1 MNTVNLYREEILE
14 HYQSPHNFGEIKNA
28 DRHSR
33 QTNPLC
39 GDDIKMWIK
48 FDSSALRQAQGSAQK
63 NVDNGKVVKDVRFF
77 GRGCAICMAGAS
89 MLTEYALG
97 KSKAQLTKFS
107 ENDMLK
113 MLGIKVSE
121 TRRKCALLSLAVLKD
136 CFG

>member
-14 HYQSPHNFGEIKNA
+14 HYQEPHNFGKLEKA
-28 DRHSR
+28 DSHSR
-33 QTNPLC
+33 QSNPLC
-39 GDDIKMWIK
+39 GDDIEMFVK
-48 FDSSALRQAQGSAQK
+48 FK
-63 NVDNGKVVKDVRFF
+63 NGVIGNVRFE

-121 TRRKCALLSLAVLKD
+121 TRRKCAMLALAVLKD
-136 CFG
+136 CLYV